1 MPKIL
6 IIHSNKAA
14 REFIEKLA
22 TPHHLV
28 KARDSW
34 TSGMKTIRPYRPDL
48 LIAEVDPRS
57 SAAMD
62 MLRYLRRHHIRTP
75 VILVGPAAAGVLL
88 PTAMHLGASDFIEYP
103 MEQSAFDQAISDVLP
118 STTDTGSTTP
128 PVSAEE
134 AGANLSELEK
144 RLNHNMV
151 CVAGKNQVYLQS
163 LIQGGGRT
171 SKPRVAL
178 KCPLR
183 KQFGFPPDV
192 YYEHIRDIC
201 CGDPSICEAFRKF
214 TALNS
219 A

>member
-1 MPKIL
+1 MPKVL
-6 IIHSNKAA
+6 IIHSNKTA
-14 REFIEKLA
+14 RGFIEKRA
-22 TPHHLV
+22 SPHHLV

-34 TSGMKTIRPYRPDL
+34 ASGMKTIRPYRPDV
-48 LIAEVDPRS
+48 LIAEIDPRD

-62 MLRYLRRHHIRTP
+62 MLRYLKRTHIRTP
-75 VILVGPAAAGVLL
+75 VVLVGPAAAGARL
-88 PTAMHLGASDFIEYP
+88 PAAMHLGASGFLEYP
-103 MEQSAFDQAISDVLP
+103 MEQSALNQAISEALH
-118 STTDTGSTTP
+118 SNKDTGDDVP
-128 PVSAEE
+128 PVSEE
-134 AGANLSELEK
+134 EVGVNLSELEK
-144 RLNHNMV
+144 RLNRRMV

-183 KQFGFPPDV
+183 KQFGFPPNV

-201 CGDPSICEAFRKF
+201 CGDPSVCNAFQKF
-214 TALNS
+214 TELSS